1 MKKIALLDVGKLED
15 KILPFVKTLDETESA
30 NSEAVSRGATRSLR
44 EELEARY
51 SKEMW

>member
-30 NSEAVSRGATRSLR
+30 NS
-44 EELEARY
+44 
-51 SKEMW
+51 